1 MTFEEWW
8 ENYKQYCP
16 IMDQEEMAEDAW
28 KLAYKLGFDDGTN
41 KEKQRYANWND
52 VYASQKIDSL
62 EYELEIA
69 NDQIK
74 MLEKQLYD

>member
-1 MTFEEWW
+1 MTFEEYY
-8 ENYKQYCP
+8 ESAQGCVGCDSVE
-16 IMDQEEMAEDAW
+16 IMAKWAW
-28 KLAYKLGFDDGTN
+28 QVAYQQGFDDGTN

-74 MLEKQLYD
+74 MLERQLYG